1 MQYNNKQ
8 VIGRWHLMICMAK
21 QKTTIDPN
29 QRANYIIVRYF
40 KRWYISTRLVL
51 CRLKYYGFQCVK
63 NFRYK
68 N

>member
-40 KRWYISTRLVL
+40 KRWYISTRL
-51 CRLKYYGFQCVK
+51 
-63 NFRYK
+63 
-68 N
+68 